1 MTNLLV
7 WKAPIF
13 NCCQMRKE
21 KREHYLNLKSQSAPL
36 HSGCGKAVP
45 QATEGLK
52 KYASLCVRGVG
63 KQDQF
68 PVLTEALRYLF
79 KNHLLIIYCF
89 HSGSARHSGSGED
102 LSSSALY
109 IPQGAGALVP
119 KCLETLELP
128 QVQER
133 FSTKTELLS
142 GLIKLQVCSL
152 AKQLICTL
160 APGPVR
166 NLGFFSS
173 LRNCF
178 IHTHIVL

>member
-1 MTNLLV
+1 MH
-7 WKAPIF
+7 
-13 NCCQMRKE
+13 KE
-21 KREHYLNLKSQSAPL
+21 NREHCLNLKSQSAPF
-36 HSGCGKAVP
+36 HSGCGKAAP
-45 QATEGLK
+45 QATKGLK

-63 KQDQF
+63 KLDHF
-68 PVLTEALRYLF
+68 PVLYEALWYLF

-89 HSGSARHSGSGED
+89 HSGSAHQSGSGED

-109 IPQGAGALVP
+109 IPQGTGALVLQ
-119 KCLETLELP
+119 CLETLELP

-142 GLIKLQVCSL
+142 GLINLQVCSL

-160 APGPVR
+160 APCPVR

-173 LRNCF
+173 LRNGF